1 MSLNEGFLE
10 TFILQ
15 INSEIIKIVLNFTE
29 GMYTVYAPNGRI
41 LVRVEKLPRSKMN
54 RIQKQIK
61 GYMSGKNSKL
71 PSSNSKSYWGFR
83 KV

>member
-1 MSLNEGFLE
+1 MSLNEGFSE

-15 INSEIIKIVLNFTE
+15 INSEIIKIVLNFTK

-41 LVRVEKLPRSKMN
+41 LVRIEKLPRSKMN

-61 GYMSGKNSKL
+61 GYMNSKL